1 MLFSHKYEEV
11 VTFATTWMDPEDNMP
26 SEVN

>member
-1 MLFSHKYEEV
+1 MLFSHKYEEI
-11 VTFATTWMDPEDNMP
+11 VTFETTWMDLEDNMP